1 MIFMVSSAQGITDL
15 FDFLFVSF
23 CRFLFS
29 GLLSCLSFY
38 VSTNDK
44 KIKTKRSRIRGSED
58 PRTFPLCTG
67 VFSCLANPSSFFSR
81 MNFLAHPGG
90 WIIPWNM
97 GHLIPLLSYNSLFNL
112 NGVTQFEGY
121 DRSSSVKRNQVVV
134 AELVF
139 ELQSAQK
146 KGYC

>member
-58 PRTFPLCTG
+58 PRIRGPSPYVRVYFLVSQTPP
-67 VFSCLANPSSFFSR
+67 VFSQ
-81 MNFLAHPGG
+81 G
-90 WIIPWNM
+90 
-97 GHLIPLLSYNSLFNL
+97 
-112 NGVTQFEGY
+112 
-121 DRSSSVKRNQVVV
+121 
-134 AELVF
+134 
-139 ELQSAQK
+139 
-146 KGYC
+146 

>member
-44 KIKTKRSRIRGSED
+44 KIKTKKSRIRGPS
-58 PRTFPLCTG
+58 PYVRVSFLVSQNPP
-67 VFSCLANPSSFFSR
+67 VFSQ
-81 MNFLAHPGG
+81 G
-90 WIIPWNM
+90 
-97 GHLIPLLSYNSLFNL
+97 
-112 NGVTQFEGY
+112 
-121 DRSSSVKRNQVVV
+121 
-134 AELVF
+134 
-139 ELQSAQK
+139 
-146 KGYC
+146 

>member
-58 PRTFPLCTG
+58 LPLMYGCI
-67 VFSCLANPSSFFSR
+67 FLSRKPLQFFLKDE
-81 MNFLAHPGG
+81 FLSTSG
-90 WIIPWNM
+90 
-97 GHLIPLLSYNSLFNL
+97 
-112 NGVTQFEGY
+112 
-121 DRSSSVKRNQVVV
+121 
-134 AELVF
+134 
-139 ELQSAQK
+139 
-146 KGYC
+146 

>member
-44 KIKTKRSRIRGSED
+44 KIKTKRWRIRGSED
-58 PRTFPLCTG
+58 LPGPYVRVYFLVSQTPP
-67 VFSCLANPSSFFSR
+67 VFSQ
-81 MNFLAHPGG
+81 G
-90 WIIPWNM
+90 
-97 GHLIPLLSYNSLFNL
+97 
-112 NGVTQFEGY
+112 
-121 DRSSSVKRNQVVV
+121 
-134 AELVF
+134 
-139 ELQSAQK
+139 
-146 KGYC
+146 

>member
-44 KIKTKRSRIRGSED
+44 KIKTKRSRI
-58 PRTFPLCTG
+58 FPLCTG

-90 WIIPWNM
+90 WIIP
-97 GHLIPLLSYNSLFNL
+97 
-112 NGVTQFEGY
+112 
-121 DRSSSVKRNQVVV
+121 
-134 AELVF
+134 
-139 ELQSAQK
+139 
-146 KGYC
+146 